1 MFNTVKKAIYI
12 HKQKTVYPQK
22 TKAVCY
28 YDKIMAFLNIFQEK
42 QFFSINKVKVN
53 VYSNERKKTGGLA
66 GKQGLKKCFP
76 EVGT

>member
-1 MFNTVKKAIYI
+1 MINTVRKDI

-28 YDKIMAFLNIFQEK
+28 DDKIMAFLLNIFQEK
-42 QFFSINKVKVN
+42 QLFSINKEKVN
-53 VYSNERKKTGGLA
+53 VYSNERKKTGGLT